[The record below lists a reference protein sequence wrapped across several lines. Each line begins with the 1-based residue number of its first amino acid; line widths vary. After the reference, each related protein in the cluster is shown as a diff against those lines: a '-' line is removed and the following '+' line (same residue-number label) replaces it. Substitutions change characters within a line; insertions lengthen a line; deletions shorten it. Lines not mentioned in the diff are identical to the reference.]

1 MNNHGYFK
9 EHKRFNQE
17 TSKSKYSKEHKGFS
31 QYRKSFRTKTSKY
44 KCSEEHKSFNLELVN
59 LIQNGIAVSYNLGRL
74 YENNLGLIYDTLVS
88 SHIDLNGDLAEDL
101 LQVAFFAIYD
111 SAIKYDKNKGMQYLN
126 YLKLW
131 LIHYF
136 YQELIRMNYSF
147 KITDKAYYSAK
158 RLGKLSDFRAMDLS
172 YLSYQEI
179 SDGIEDGSLFY
190 TIHYED
196 IYSNVLSKEFWEIV
210 KKDLT
215 EMNYEIIQLRFQEN
229 LSYAKIAMRYGIGKE
244 RVRLRVLRSL
254 NKLKMN
260 QDIQIIAED
269 WYNID
274 VARSLR
280 EDSEEV

>member
-1 MNNHGYFK
+1 MNNHGYSK

-31 QYRKSFRTKTSKY
+31 QYRKGFSKETSKH
-44 KCSEEHKSFNLELVN
+44 KCSKNHKSFNLELVN

-111 SAIKYDKNKGMQYLN
+111 SAIKYDKNKGMKYLN

-179 SDGIEDGSLFY
+179 SDGI
-190 TIHYED
+190 
-196 IYSNVLSKEFWEIV
+196 
-210 KKDLT
+210 
-215 EMNYEIIQLRFQEN
+215 
-229 LSYAKIAMRYGIGKE
+229 
-244 RVRLRVLRSL
+244 
-254 NKLKMN
+254 
-260 QDIQIIAED
+260 
-269 WYNID
+269 
-274 VARSLR
+274 
-280 EDSEEV
+280 

>member
-1 MNNHGYFK
+1 MNNHGYSK

-31 QYRKSFRTKTSKY
+31 QYRKGFNKETSKH
-44 KCSEEHKSFNLELVN
+44 KCSKNHKSFNLELVN

-111 SAIKYDKNKGMQYLN
+111 SAIKYDKNKGMKYLN

-136 YQELIRMNYSF
+136 SQELIRMNYSF

-254 NKLKMN
+254 NKLKKN

-280 EDSEEV
+280 EDSEEF